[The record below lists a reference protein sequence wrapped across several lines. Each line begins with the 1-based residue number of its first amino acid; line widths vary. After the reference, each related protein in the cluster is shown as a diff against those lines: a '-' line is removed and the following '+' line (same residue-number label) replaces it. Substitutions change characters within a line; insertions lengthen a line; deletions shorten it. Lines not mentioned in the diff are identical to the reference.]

1 MDKVSRIVAAALLA
15 STMAYTAPALAVDTT
30 AEDFV
35 VSLSADFSRGDLATV
50 QAKIQELQALGLDGI
65 RFDGVLMISIEQL
78 MALLG
83 QVQSG
88 DVSGSTASSTLLNY
102 VESAD
107 DVAFVNGGIVMATA
121 DLGVGGVPGSVFP
134 AGSAG

>member
-15 STMAYTAPALAVDTT
+15 STMAYSAPAFAVDTT
-30 AEDFV
+30 AEEFV

-50 QAKIQELQALGLDGI
+50 QAKLQELQALGLDGI

-78 MALLG
+78 IALLN
-83 QVQSG
+83 QVQAGSISG
-88 DVSGSTASSTLLNY
+88 ATAASTLLAY
-102 VESAD
+102 VEGAD
-107 DVAFVNGGIVMATA
+107 VVVFVNGGIVMTIA
-121 DLGVGGVPGSVFP
+121 DLNVGTVPGSVFP